1 MFLPLYQTLRSLQV
15 PVSLTEWLTL
25 MEGLAKGLHFQNLD
39 DFYYLSRSLLV
50 KDVAYYD
57 AFDQAFHHC
66 FKAVP
71 LPDNFATRQQILAWL
86 ESSQPPLKL
95 SAADLNNMQTLTLD
109 ELLAVLADRL
119 AEQKEAHDGG
129 NKWIGTGGTSPLGA
143 KGSHPSGI
151 SFAAEGGGGKAV
163 MKAFP
168 RRYRNLRSDLTLDLR
183 QISVALKRLRK
194 LRDSGADLVLDLD
207 ATIDKTCR
215 NAGEID
221 LVFAPERE
229 NQVRLLLVMDTGGSM
244 DPYRRL
250 SERLFS
256 AANKLNHFK
265 DFRAFYFHNCIYDK
279 LYTDLE
285 NDTSVP
291 TAEVIREFGK
301 RYRLILVGDAAMSP
315 HELLTGSDNLQSAQ
329 FNATPG
335 IDWLRQVATAF
346 PQRAWMNPL
355 SEKVWGHYQTVSMVE
370 GLFPMFPLTIA
381 GLGRAVKHL
390 LKSA

>member
-1 MFLPLYQTLRSLQV
+1 
-15 PVSLTEWLTL
+15 
-25 MEGLAKGLHFQNLD
+25 
-39 DFYYLSRSLLV
+39 
-50 KDVAYYD
+50 
-57 AFDQAFHHC
+57 
-66 FKAVP
+66 
-71 LPDNFATRQQILAWL
+71 
-86 ESSQPPLKL
+86 
-95 SAADLNNMQTLTLD
+95 
-109 ELLAVLADRL
+109 
-119 AEQKEAHDGG
+119 
-129 NKWIGTGGTSPLGA
+129 
-143 KGSHPSGI
+143 
-151 SFAAEGGGGKAV
+151 
-163 MKAFP
+163 
-168 RRYRNLRSDLTLDLR
+168 
-183 QISVALKRLRK
+183 
-194 LRDSGADLVLDLD
+194 
-207 ATIDKTCR
+207 
-215 NAGEID
+215 
-221 LVFAPERE
+221 
-229 NQVRLLLVMDTGGSM
+229 M

-315 HELLTGSDNLQSAQ
+315 HELLSGSDNLQSAQ

>member
-1 MFLPLYQTLRSLQV
+1 MFLPLYHSLRSMQV

-25 MEGLAKGLHFQNLD
+25 MEGLAKGLHYQNLD

-57 AFDQAFHHC
+57 AFDQAFRHC
-66 FKAVP
+66 FKAEP
-71 LPDNFATRQQILAWL
+71 LPDLLATKEQILAWL
-86 ESSQPPLKL
+86 EDPASPLKI
-95 SAADLNNMQTLTLD
+95 SDQDLNNMKTLALD
-109 ELLAVLADRL
+109 ELLDMLSERL
-119 AEQKEAHDGG
+119 AEQQEAHQGG
-129 NKWIGTGGTSPLGA
+129 QKWVGTGGTSPF
-143 KGSHPSGI
+143 GSNGNHPSGI
-151 SFAAEGGGGKAV
+151 SFAPHRGSGKAA
-163 MKAFP
+163 MTASP
-168 RRYRNLRSDLTLDLR
+168 RRYRNLRSDLTLDIR

-194 LRDSGADLVLDLD
+194 LRDSGAEEVLDLD

-221 LVFAPERE
+221 LVFAPERQ
-229 NQVRLLLVMDTGGSM
+229 NQVRLLLVMDSGGSM

-265 DFRAFYFHNCIYDK
+265 DFRAFYFHNCIYEK
-279 LYTDLE
+279 VYTDFE
-285 NDTSVP
+285 KDSYVT
-291 TAEVIREFGK
+291 TAELIREYGR

-315 HELLTGSDNLQSAQ
+315 HELLSNAGNLQDLREG
-329 FNATPG
+329 ATSG

-355 SEKVWGHYQTVSMVE
+355 SQKAWGHYPTVAMVE
-370 GLFPMFPLTIA
+370 GLFPMFPLTIQ
-381 GLGRAVKHL
+381 GLGQAVKRL
-390 LKSA
+390 LKAS